1 MILPAVETVEEA
13 VICLKGIL
21 SIYGEI
27 CILAGVSCQSNPLL
41 RMQGHHAAIG
51 EEAAKGEQSDLIG

>member
-27 CILAGVSCQSNPLL
+27 PPRSGKMTPLSIANL
-41 RMQGHHAAIG
+41 GA
-51 EEAAKGEQSDLIG
+51 